1 MVGEL
6 QCLMLY
12 LKLELDYGSHF
23 LEILKHWIH
32 FWTQHISSGGSRG
45 VSGVSGN

>member
-1 MVGEL
+1 MDGGL

-23 LEILKHWIH
+23 PELLKHWIL
-32 FWTQHISSGGSRG
+32 FWTQHISVLGYWL
-45 VSGVSGN
+45 